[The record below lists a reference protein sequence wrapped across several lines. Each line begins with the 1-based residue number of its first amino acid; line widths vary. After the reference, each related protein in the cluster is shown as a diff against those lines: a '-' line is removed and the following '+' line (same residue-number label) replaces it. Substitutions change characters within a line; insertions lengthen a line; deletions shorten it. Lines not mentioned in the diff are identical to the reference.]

1 MIRSSEQLMDMVKM
15 SLFLNLNTFD
25 ITNINTIL
33 VLMITIFFSNE
44 DSINYIFNLFKNYVA
59 LFNKKKT
66 VILEGKRCF
75 KAADYNTRSD
85 QLFSD
90 RFKAVWYY
98 SIKSISTNNTIYE
111 IKEYSESCNIYD
123 EYGDSRFDLRRKK
136 NGKLSKKNNRDF
148 FIVHQNTN
156 FRLSD
161 DIWCHVYL
169 NNEKIELNS
178 NKKNNNANIETI
190 QLKIFSNKYPLYKI
204 NNFIDEITENYIKE
218 IQDNRIGK
226 KFIYTY
232 LGKEEQN
239 DDFDSDKF
247 SCWEECEFNSSRT
260 FENLF
265 FESKKKLIEKINF
278 FKDNKDW
285 YDKEGHPYNLGL
297 GLSGAP
303 GTGKTSIIKCLANM
317 LNRNII
323 IIPLNKIKTQREL
336 SNVYFEST
344 YNRNNEI
351 GSINFD
357 NKIIVFEDIDCMSNI
372 VKKRINNSSSF
383 QDNTYNTDSTDKDNT
398 DTKKMIK
405 KLIKKINDNG
415 KNDYIIEED
424 DILETTSGDYS
435 LLNKN
440 HDKVTLSYLLNL
452 IDGIRETPGR
462 ILVITSNHYDK
473 LDDALIRPGRI
484 DSTLQ
489 MTNASY
495 ETICLMFKHYYKIE
509 ITEFTSSYTNY
520 NFELLEKFYLSP
532 AELVNIKVFSNTPEE
547 FIENMFIEIQSKV

>member
-1 MIRSSEQLMDMVKM
+1 MVIRVLICVERKMV
-15 SLFLNLNTFD
+15 
-25 ITNINTIL
+25 
-33 VLMITIFFSNE
+33 
-44 DSINYIFNLFKNYVA
+44 NY
-59 LFNKKKT
+59 
-66 VILEGKRCF
+66 
-75 KAADYNTRSD
+75 
-85 QLFSD
+85 Q
-90 RFKAVWYY
+90 
-98 SIKSISTNNTIYE
+98 
-111 IKEYSESCNIYD
+111 
-123 EYGDSRFDLRRKK
+123 
-136 NGKLSKKNNRDF
+136 KKNNRDF